1 VNGAVRTKG
10 WDLETNLG
18 KRQKKVLIRW
28 ISNIVEFNGMAIRPI
43 PPSDIL
49 ADDAAEYGF
58 GGIHLASLE
67 AIQGFW
73 EVKDAKSMSSNLR
86 ELKADV
92 KTATHFLE
100 HLDIHD
106 SVIAILSDNSTSSFY
121 INKQG
126 GRVRMLDNITKK
138 FVERCL
144 LKRNVI
150 VRVYHTPGQDIV
162 EMGVDGYSRGKN
174 PPFRLSQ
181 DLQEK
186 LRAARQ
192 DCRIVFPLFDDI
204 PKVLEEISQTQERIL
219 LVTPIFTSQAWWP
232 QVLNT
237 TTCLPIVIL
246 KSPHNLIVEE
256 SERAHTRRFL
266 VRQGFLAWSVCG
278 ARQGTNI
285 FRPSSFNSN
294 SAPRDRIK
302 ERFTIVHGQ
311 DGSNSAKTTKRIPN
325 KLRSI
330 LSGIFQFLNSRRS

>member
-1 VNGAVRTKG
+1 
-10 WDLETNLG
+10 
-18 KRQKKVLIRW
+18 
-28 ISNIVEFNGMAIRPI
+28 M
-43 PPSDIL
+43 
-49 ADDAAEYGF
+49 
-58 GGIHLASLE
+58 
-67 AIQGFW
+67 
-73 EVKDAKSMSSNLR
+73 
-86 ELKADV
+86 
-92 KTATHFLE
+92 
-100 HLDIHD
+100 
-106 SVIAILSDNSTSSFY
+106 
-121 INKQG
+121 
-126 GRVRMLDNITKK
+126 
-138 FVERCL
+138 
-144 LKRNVI
+144 
-150 VRVYHTPGQDIV
+150 V